1 MKPNA
6 KTGGRTGFIDY
17 PCCSFSV
24 FLTKLFDVLYN
35 NTLVLLESI
44 FRYDFYT
51 RFSNQNFFFLY
62 LCFLFRL
69 WRRYKRRSKRLFTA
83 AAIFL
88 LAAQIK
94 FTRSICFQPRPQ
106 RVCSAKTHVNVRKK
120 AAQRKIILR
129 NSGNCLCA
137 FYLRT

>member
-1 MKPNA
+1 MGKYSDVEALLIEEVRKYPVLWNTANPNYKN
-6 KTGGRTGFIDY
+6 KTIKENAWIAVSISVNYESGKTYSIL
-17 PCCSFSV
+17 FSV
-24 FLTKLFDVLYN
+24 FLLSLPPLAKVKKKEQ
-35 NTLVLLESI
+35 TLV
-44 FRYDFYT
+44 
-51 RFSNQNFFFLY
+51 
-62 LCFLFRL
+62 
-69 WRRYKRRSKRLFTA
+69 FTA

-106 RVCSAKTHVNVRKK
+106 SVCSAKTHVNVRKK

-129 NSGNCLCA
+129 NSGNCLRA